1 MYAPIGGGS
10 ASSQMSCD
18 VVTECDRIFDAL
30 QEYEDLVRQ
39 SVPSILVEAKA
50 RGLTVGDELSFNL
63 RPWSGDTVVAV
74 ERSTKMVFPV
84 ALRIDRATV
93 GHTIPS
99 VNSRWTPF
107 VVEGFGGIADKRIVL
122 DAEVA
127 PRRCRFC
134 GKTQSEATFRDEAHV
149 IPFGLGNRTLLS
161 RGECDSCNH
170 RFGETIEIALQD
182 FVGPLRTLSG
192 IRGRN
197 GFPTYRRR
205 PDLPPIRFDAPKLIL
220 MNEEGK
226 DDSVVL
232 HHGSDGKSLSVE
244 VECPPLDLQDVAR
257 ALARIA
263 LFFLRTDADGPF
275 FHLVQWAR
283 GEVSCYET
291 SIFNCSCPVV
301 VFLTL
306 GCFP

>member
-1 MYAPIGGGS
+1 M
-10 ASSQMSCD
+10 
-18 VVTECDRIFDAL
+18 
-30 QEYEDLVRQ
+30 
-39 SVPSILVEAKA
+39 
-50 RGLTVGDELSFNL
+50 
-63 RPWSGDTVVAV
+63 
-74 ERSTKMVFPV
+74 
-84 ALRIDRATV
+84 
-93 GHTIPS
+93 
-99 VNSRWTPF
+99 
-107 VVEGFGGIADKRIVL
+107 VEGFGGIADKRIVL
-122 DAEVA
+122 DVDVV

-134 GKTQSEATFRDEAHV
+134 GKTESEATFRDEAQV

-197 GFPTYRRR
+197 GVPTYRRR
-205 PDLPPIRFDAPKLIL
+205 PDSPPIRFRAPKLIL

-244 VECPPLDLQDVAR
+244 VECPPLDLQVVAR

-275 FHLVQWAR
+275 FRLVQWAR
-283 GEVSCYET
+283 GEVSCCET
-291 SIFNCSCPVV
+291 SIFELLLPGSGVSNIGLFSLTRPPADRRDQPIVASLTVGCVAY
-301 VFLTL
+301 FLPLPRSDWRIGTL
-306 GCFP
+306 DLGGLLLALGFPAAFGPKLSLTEFKVPGTGGRISLRRVIRMVQKPETP